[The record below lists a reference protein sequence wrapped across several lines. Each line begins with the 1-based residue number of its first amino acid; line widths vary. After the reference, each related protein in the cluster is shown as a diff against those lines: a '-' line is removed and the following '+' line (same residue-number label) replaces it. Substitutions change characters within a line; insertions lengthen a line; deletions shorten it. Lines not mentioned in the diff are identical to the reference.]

1 MAWKDRLRPASFRG
15 IPFFIEVSQY
25 TSGRRVTFHE
35 FPDRDLPFAEDLGR
49 VGRTF
54 RVEGHILGDDYFE
67 QKERIIEAAEKE
79 GPGELIHPYFGT
91 RFVQCGAFSID
102 EDTKEGRFAKITF
115 QFFEAGDNRFPKS
128 VEDKQQVLA
137 DKVDLAKAAAKGEFD
152 NNFSIL
158 GLSGFA
164 VESAQAAVEKA
175 ADAFQDATKGL
186 QSTIEGIADLAFNI
200 RNLKADTLT
209 LLQSPGRLSDRLLDS
224 LRLLENALELPE
236 GKLQSKKSL
245 FLFAPNPV
253 VKAVLTPTRQKEQD
267 NLDLLQ
273 NFIRRVAIVDAI
285 NVAPTV
291 EFASVD
297 EATTERNE
305 LRDAIDEQLLTTDDD
320 DVFQTLKDVNA
331 QLVSVLPDVDADLPN
346 VQTITIEST
355 TPALLVAYDQFQNPD
370 AEQDII
376 NRNNIR
382 HPGFILGGTELEVI
396 DVRQSS

>member
-15 IPFFIEVSQY
+15 IPFFIETSQY

-35 FPDRDLPFAEDLGR
+35 FPDRELPYAEDLGR

-54 RVEGHILGDDYFE
+54 RVDGHILGDDYFE
-67 QKERIIEAAEKE
+67 QKDRMIEAAEKQ

-102 EDTKEGRFAKITF
+102 EDTKEGRIAKITF

-128 VEDKQQVLA
+128 VEDKEQILS
-137 DKVDLAKAAAKGEFD
+137 DKVDLAKQAAKGEFD
-152 NNFSIL
+152 DNFSIA
-158 GLSGFA
+158 GLPGFA
-164 VESAQAAVEKA
+164 VTSAREAVEKA

-186 QSTIEGIADLAFNI
+186 QATIEGIADLAFNI
-200 RNLKADTLT
+200 RNLKAEALD
-209 LLQSPGRLSDRLLDS
+209 LLQSPSLLSSRLLDS
-224 LRLLENALELPE
+224 LSLLENALELPE
-236 GKLQSKKSL
+236 GKLQAKKEL
-245 FLFAPNPV
+245 FVFAPNTV
-253 VKAVLTPTRQKEQD
+253 VKAVSTPTRQKEQA

-273 NFIRRVAIVDAI
+273 NFIRRAAIVDAV

-291 EFASVD
+291 EFVSVD
-297 EATTERNE
+297 EATAERNE

-346 VQTITIEST
+346 VQTIQIEST

-382 HPGFILGGTELEVI
+382 HPGFVIGGTELEVI
-396 DVRQSS
+396 DVRESS